1 MYDEK
6 NIVTA
11 GATTICAGAL
21 LGWTRD
27 ALTIGQEDDKLKIDD
42 VQQKIGVVDVRR
54 TKVNFI
60 VKMNLYEFTLEN
72 IQKSFGINA
81 NVVQGDTSKT
91 LSLDLSGDYPEGELL
106 ILCKGPDNV
115 LRTIRFY
122 KAKLTDRG
130 DTSIDAY
137 GATVIP
143 ITFQILIH
151 PDYDDLGT
159 IEEEYVPSGIIVD

>member
-1 MYDEK
+1 MYSEK
-6 NIVTA
+6 NIVFA
-11 GATTICAGAL
+11 GATTVFAGML

-27 ALTIGQEDDKLKIDD
+27 PLTIGQEDDKVKIDD

-60 VKMNLYEFTLEN
+60 VKLNLYEFTLEN
-72 IQKSFGINA
+72 IQKAFGINA
-81 NVVQGDTSKT
+81 NVVQGAASKT
-91 LSLDLSGDYPEGELL
+91 LSLNLSGDYPEGELL
-106 ILCKGPDNV
+106 ILCKGPNNV

-130 DTSIDAY
+130 DTSLDAY

-143 ITFQILIH
+143 VTFQVLVH
-151 PDYDDLGT
+151 PDYDDLGS
-159 IEEEYVPSGIIVD
+159 IEEEYVPSSVVID